1 MAEYRTISEMEEKKM
16 KGACDEF
23 AEALESA
30 RDQLWDQLANKWKLD
45 DKGAAMVMGSQFLA
59 AGVGGLL
66 YACVPDELYT
76 KEDYNDTTKR
86 VTMFLANE
94 VHWLQGP
101 RPGATRWERLKWRL
115 RFAFRRKQ
123 NSPKVGDKVS

>member
-1 MAEYRTISEMEEKKM
+1 MAEYRTISDIEEVKM

-66 YACVPDELYT
+66 YACVPDDMYT
-76 KEDYNDTTKR
+76 KEDYNDTARR
-86 VTMFLANE
+86 VTMFLAQE
-94 VHWLQGP
+94 VNYLQGP
-101 RPGATRWERLKWRL
+101 KGTKWERLRWRL
-115 RFAFRRKQ
+115 RFGFRRKQ